1 MAQRQI
7 LEDESAAWERW
18 RVKMIEETR
27 GPSDSCEFHE
37 LDALLERYRAKGWRV
52 ITINGEPL
60 FLYRRVFP
68 RRVISRLR
76 FWEREYECGVIE
88 VTPRGDDYMI
98 SPIDA
103 AAVLPTRRRWRTKS
117 GDLIIPEMLGTC
129 YGFSSTPAS
138 YDISKSEAEHILAG
152 DAVTAFA
159 DRVLIHGSPW
169 CMIPFIGRVSLDDL
183 ADRWATEEQAV
194 TPQNGETIAYLLWL
208 TDGSFNSTHLR
219 GWMWKERHKWYE
231 QIVGPVL
238 RWTCRAIAGG
248 ATIVTAVLSILAA
261 LGHFS

>member
-1 MAQRQI
+1 MAQRQV
-7 LEDESAAWERW
+7 LEDESAAWDRW
-18 RVKMIEETR
+18 RMKMIEETR

-52 ITINGEPL
+52 ITFNGEPL

-138 YDISKSEAEHILAG
+138 YDISRSETEHILAG

-183 ADRWATEEQAV
+183 ADRWAVEEEGV
-194 TPQNGETIAYLLWL
+194 KPLTGEDIAYLLWL
-208 TDGSFNSTHLR
+208 KDGSYDSTYLHR
-219 GWMWKERHKWYE
+219 WMWKEHHDRYESVIGPILKWCWRLLTAG
-231 QIVGPVL
+231 II
-238 RWTCRAIAGG
+238 AI
-248 ATIVTAVLSILAA
+248 IAA
-261 LGHFS
+261 ISRMI